1 MAQMNAI
8 LVRVYGGPEAI
19 RLETVEVPRPGPG
32 EVLVKV
38 RAVTVNR
45 TRDLNVCAGQ
55 AGGPEALPLVPGQDP
70 AGEIVE
76 VGAGVDT
83 ARLGQRVIVSSRL
96 TCGACDFC
104 KAGFGSDCR
113 RSQHI
118 GIHRWGG
125 YAEYVA
131 VPEKQA
137 TTIAD
142 GLSFPEAAVAMRHFP
157 MAMQQL
163 DRKVEVKPGE
173 WVLVMG
179 ASGGLGSACIQVA
192 KLRGANV
199 IAGAGGD
206 ERVAVAMALGADH
219 GINYRTENLTA
230 RVKEITG
237 GRGADVICEN
247 ISDPTTFP
255 AAFASLAVMGR
266 LVTAGAHG
274 GGTVPVNMRQLY
286 HNRQRILGS
295 AGHDPRDIVNAME
308 AAGAGKLKAKVDL
321 AMPLGKLHEAFAL
334 IDERKVAGKI
344 VIDPSM

>member
-1 MAQMNAI
+1 MKAI
-8 LVRVYGGPEAI
+8 IVRSYGGPEAI
-19 RLETVEVPRPGPG
+19 RLENIDTPKVPAG

-76 VGAGVDT
+76 VGAGVDKG
-83 ARLGQRVIVSSRL
+83 RVGERVIVSSRL
-96 TCGACDFC
+96 TCGTCDFC
-104 KAGFGSDCR
+104 KAGHGSDCR
-113 RSQHI
+113 QSKHI

-125 YAEYVA
+125 YAEFVA
-131 VPEKQA
+131 VPAKQA
-137 TTIAD
+137 IAIAD
-142 GLSFPEAAVAMRHFP
+142 KLNFAQAAVAMRHFP

-163 DRKVEVKPGE
+163 DGKVAVKPGE

-192 KLRGANV
+192 KLRGARV

-219 GINYRTENLTA
+219 GVNYRSEDLTA
-230 RVKEITG
+230 RVKEITDG
-237 GRGADVICEN
+237 KGVDVICEN

-274 GGTVPVNMRQLY
+274 GGTVPVNMKQLY

-295 AGHDPRDIVNAME
+295 AGHDQRDIVNAME
-308 AAGAGKLKAKVDL
+308 AAGKGQLKAKVDL
-321 AMPLGKLHEAFAL
+321 VMPLEKLHEAFGL
-334 IDERKVAGKI
+334 IHERKVAGKI
-344 VIDPSM
+344 VIDPAS